1 MTETAKQL
9 QWICN
14 VYEELGFK
22 LGPLP
27 LCVDNQGTIFLA
39 LNPAQEGHIKHTHIP
54 NHYIHEA
61 VEFEEVKLYYIPT
74 DQQYADIFTKNLVK
88 LKVKTGRKALHFIKH
103 S

>member
-9 QWICN
+9 QWIHN

-27 LCVDNQGTIFLA
+27 LCIDNQDAIFLA
-39 LNPAQEGHIKHTHIP
+39 SNPAQERHIKHACIP
-54 NHYIHEA
+54 NHYIYEA
-61 VEFEEVKLYYIPT
+61 VEFREVKLYYVPT
-74 DQQYADIFTKNLVK
+74 DQQYTDIFTKNLAK
-88 LKVKTGRKALHFIKH
+88 LKFETGRKALHLIKH

>member
-22 LGPLP
+22 LDPLS
-27 LCVDNQGTIFLA
+27 LCVDNQGIVFLA
-39 LNPAQEGHIKHTHIP
+39 SNPAQEGHIKHTHIS
-54 NHYIHEA
+54 NHYICEA
-61 VEFEEVKLYYIPT
+61 VELGEVKLYYVPT
-74 DQQYADIFTKNLVK
+74 NQQYAAIFTKNLAK
-88 LKVKTGRKALHFIKH
+88 LKFEIGRKALHLIKH

>member
-1 MTETAKQL
+1 MTKTAKQL

-27 LCVDNQGTIFLA
+27 LCIDNQGAIFLA
-39 LNPAQEGHIKHTHIP
+39 SNPAQEGCIKHACIP
-54 NHYIHEA
+54 NHYIREA

-74 DQQYADIFTKNLVK
+74 NQQYADIFMKNLAK
-88 LKVKTGRKALHFIKH
+88 LKFKTGGKALHLIKH